1 MPQVIEM
8 ATKGR
13 GYSLAVEMTAIDW
26 RHGDV
31 CLCHPLRDVEL
42 KEAVLFARFM
52 GLDTYVR

>member
-1 MPQVIEM
+1 M

-52 GLDTYVR
+52 GLDPYVR